1 MYANIANI
9 AEERKSD
16 SCDIRDCRVVAESA
30 MIAAMDVVDAEWIKA
45 KLSGRHGEQ
54 ARLAERMGID
64 QDKLSKI
71 LKGVRRVQAAEV
83 PRVVAFFEDQSEEP
97 ENKVPKLEIAD
108 LASEAREDALVPV
121 YDVAAS
127 AGHGANVDDYEA
139 IAFSLA
145 FPQDYLRRV
154 TRASLQNL
162 AIISVKGD
170 SMEPT
175 LKDDDVVMLDRS
187 KTNLSYDGLF
197 VLRFGE
203 ALHVKR
209 VTRAAKPGHI
219 TIISD
224 NRDAYPMQEWPE
236 DQVSVIGKVI
246 WVGGKV

>member
-1 MYANIANI
+1 
-9 AEERKSD
+9 
-16 SCDIRDCRVVAESA
+16 
-30 MIAAMDVVDAEWIKA
+30 MDVIDADWIKS

-54 ARLAERMGID
+54 ARLAEHMGID

-83 PRVVAFFEDQSEEP
+83 PKVISFFEDADADKLP
-97 ENKVPKLEIAD
+97 EAVELPD
-108 LASEAREDALVPV
+108 TVTSASGSSMVPV

-127 AGHGANVDDYEA
+127 AGNGANVDDYEA

-145 FPQDYLRRV
+145 FPPDYLRRI
-154 TRASLQNL
+154 TKARPDCL

-187 KTNLSYDGLF
+187 KTSLSYDGLF
-197 VLRFGE
+197 VLRFGD

-209 VTRAAKPGHI
+209 VTRAAKPGFV

-224 NRDAYPMQEWPE
+224 NRGAYPMQEWPE

>member
-1 MYANIANI
+1 MVANIANI
-9 AEERKSD
+9 AGSVKPN
-16 SCDIRDCRVVAESA
+16 SCDIRDCSGVADSA
-30 MIAAMDVVDAEWIKA
+30 IIATMDVIDADWIKS

-54 ARLAERMGID
+54 ARLAEHMGID

-71 LKGVRRVQAAEV
+71 LKGVRRVQSAEV
-83 PRVVAFFEDQSEEP
+83 PKVISFFEGADQLP
-97 ENKVPKLEIAD
+97 ETMELTNAV
-108 LASEAREDALVPV
+108 ASSNGSSLVPV

-127 AGHGANVDDYEA
+127 AGNGANVDDYEA
-139 IAFSLA
+139 IAYSLA
-145 FPQDYLRRV
+145 FPPDYLRRI
-154 TRASLQNL
+154 TKARPDCL

-187 KTNLSYDGLF
+187 KTSLSYDGLF

-209 VTRAAKPGHI
+209 VTRAAKPGFV

-224 NRDAYPMQEWPE
+224 NRGAYPMQEWPE
-236 DQVSVIGKVI
+236 EQVAVIGKVI